1 MSRVASGR
9 AAGRSR
15 GEARRARARTELITP
30 FSAHPRP
37 APPRPAPPRPSPRR
51 PAPPFP
57 APDSLLM
64 RLPNLESLHLGNNQL
79 DSNQAVALAASI
91 TRHRVSRLCNL
102 TLGSN
107 DIGDAGLAAILKA
120 LPPTMKQL
128 YLHGC
133 DIHDAGLE
141 SLRTALEKMPDGE
154 WASERKCKRAR
165 AGRAAGGRGEAPNA
179 PSLPFPL
186 ADRAHARPR

>member
-1 MSRVASGR
+1 MPALTLALALALARSLARCPLR
-9 AAGRSR
+9 AA
-15 GEARRARARTELITP
+15 A
-30 FSAHPRP
+30 
-37 APPRPAPPRPSPRR
+37 
-51 PAPPFP
+51 
-57 APDSLLM
+57 DSLLM

-79 DSNQAVALAASI
+79 DSAQAVALAASI

-107 DIGDAGLAAILKA
+107 DIGDVGLAAILKA

-141 SLRTALEKMPDGE
+141 SLRIALEKMPDGE
-154 WASERKCKRAR
+154 GGQRG
-165 AGRAAGGRGEAPNA
+165 GREGGRGSAGERIVRTACA
-179 PSLPFPL
+179 RVCESGTTTAGPL
-186 ADRAHARPR
+186 AALLLAL

>member
-1 MSRVASGR
+1 MSRAASGESSRAQEGRGAARSRSHRAHHAPFR
-9 AAGRSR
+9 AA
-15 GEARRARARTELITP
+15 T
-30 FSAHPRP
+30 PRP
-37 APPRPAPPRPSPRR
+37 ATRR

-154 WASERKCKRAR
+154 RASERASERAR
-165 AGRAAGGRGEAPNA
+165 TQASTRGQGGGRARGGAERALAAP
-179 PSLPFPL
+179 PS
-186 ADRAHARPR
+186 R